1 MNMPH
6 EIGELDQKGIVLSLT
21 QPEQRVLR
29 RVADRLGAQWQPD
42 GTVRIYSKGNVGSVA
57 LSPRTVISVTTKVPV
72 ANLLGLA
79 SLAYRT
85 LRIPPAV
92 GETLLD
98 SVEPVLDWL
107 AVLLIT
113 EIENLVAFGMR
124 QGYVVV
130 EDELP
135 YVRGRLRFDSRSA
148 WTRPGLVSCEFADFL
163 PDTPE
168 NQVLRFTLDALASR
182 RLLRGLRVRAEGLL
196 RSFDRVALVQ
206 PSLRQL
212 DACQGRVMRLNQH
225 YAPAF
230 KLCRLLLEGSGVEAE
245 NGAVPAPAYFFP
257 LPGVF
262 QEAVANLLKA
272 RLPNVSSQTSSRHQP
287 IAGSPPLSMSYKP
300 DVVLGAPPQLV
311 VDTKYAKPLEQD
323 RRWLDNGPVGRWAY
337 KNEHIYQVAF
347 YGLSLSCPA
356 LLVYPRDEQDVDAT
370 FDIKGVRVSLVTVDL
385 REPGLVSLE
394 RLVERVSAL
403 AGLPVAA

>member
-1 MNMPH
+1 MNKPH
-6 EIGELDQKGIVLSLT
+6 EIDELNQKGIVLSLT
-21 QPEQRVLR
+21 QPEQRALK

-42 GTVRIYSKGNVGSVA
+42 GTVRIYSKGNIGSVA
-57 LSPRTVISVTTKVPV
+57 LSPDTVISVITKVPV

-85 LRIPPAV
+85 LKIPSAV
-92 GETLLD
+92 GDTLLD

-113 EIENLVAFGMR
+113 EIENLMAFGMR

-135 YVRGRLRFDSRSA
+135 YIRGRLRFDSRFA

-168 NQVLRFTLDALASR
+168 NQVLRFTLDALASQ
-182 RLLRGLRVRAEGLL
+182 RLLPGLRVRAEGLL
-196 RSFDRVALVQ
+196 RSFDRVRLVQ

-225 YAPAF
+225 YSPAF
-230 KLCRLLLEGSGVEAE
+230 KLCRLFLEGSGIEADT
-245 NGAVPAPAYFFP
+245 GAIPAPAYFFP
-257 LPGVF
+257 LPNVF
-262 QEAVANLLKA
+262 QEAVTNLLKA
-272 RLPNVSSQTSSRHQP
+272 RLPNVFAQTTNRHQP
-287 IAGSPPLSMSYKP
+287 IAGSPPVPISFKP
-300 DVVLGAPPQLV
+300 DVVVGASPQLV

-323 RRWLDNGPVGRWAY
+323 RRWLDRGPVGRWAY
-337 KNEHIYQVAF
+337 QNEHIYQVAF
-347 YGLSLSCPA
+347 YALSLGCPA
-356 LLVYPRDEQDVDAT
+356 LLVYPRDEHDVDAT

-385 REPGLVSLE
+385 REPGLTSLE
-394 RLVERVSAL
+394 KLVERVTAL
-403 AGLPVAA
+403 AHLPVAA